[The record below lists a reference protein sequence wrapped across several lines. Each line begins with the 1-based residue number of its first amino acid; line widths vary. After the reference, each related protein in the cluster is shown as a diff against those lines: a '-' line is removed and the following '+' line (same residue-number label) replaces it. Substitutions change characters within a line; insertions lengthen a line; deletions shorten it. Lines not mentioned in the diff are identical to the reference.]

1 MGRFSRKMRVK
12 TAYKNH
18 KTWYYTGKD
27 RDSHGSRKWKL
38 KDKSGE
44 RTASLS
50 GDGKI
55 LAK

>member
-1 MGRFSRKMRVK
+1 MRVK

-18 KTWYYTGKD
+18 KTWYYIGKD
-27 RDSHGSRKWKL
+27 RDSHGSRKWKF